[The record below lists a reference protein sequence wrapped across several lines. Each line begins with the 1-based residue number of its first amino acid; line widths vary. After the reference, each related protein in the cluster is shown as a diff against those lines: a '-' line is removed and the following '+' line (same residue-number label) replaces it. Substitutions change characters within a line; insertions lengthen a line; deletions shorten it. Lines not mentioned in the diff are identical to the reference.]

1 MSKQKNNLGKLILYT
16 LLIFL
21 LLIIFFALGTF
32 FGSYYKLSLIP
43 LKIELSTSTSF
54 TQINEVVQRIKSFY
68 YKDVSTEKLIQG
80 ALRGIV
86 DSLDDPYSSYLTPQ
100 EFQAYQEMALGKYEG
115 VGLEIG
121 SKNNKIV
128 VIAPIE
134 GTPAYKAGIKADDQI
149 LKINNTPTQGMTVQK
164 AVSLIRGNEGT
175 SVKLATY
182 RPSTKTTTP
191 YTLIR
196 EFIQF
201 IDVTSKVVD
210 ENLGYVK
217 LRGFNMETGNN
228 ARKAVKEL
236 LDKKVKGI
244 ILDLRNNPG
253 GLLNISVNVASIF
266 IEKGKI
272 VTTKEKGKADV
283 IFNARVNAYENIPL
297 VVLVNK
303 GSASASEI
311 VAGAIQDRKRG
322 ILVGEKTFGKAL
334 IQSSYRL
341 SDGSAMV
348 LTIGEYFTPS
358 GKNINKVGL
367 TPDVLIEAS
376 KDETTDTQ
384 LDKAISVLKDLIE
397 GKVKISAK

>member
-1 MSKQKNNLGKLILYT
+1 MSEQKNGLGKLILYT

-21 LLIIFFALGTF
+21 LLIIFFALGTYI
-32 FGSYYKLSLIP
+32 GSRYKISLIP
-43 LKIELSTSTSF
+43 FKIELSKSTNF
-54 TQINEVVQRIKSFY
+54 TQINEAIQKIKSFY

-80 ALRGIV
+80 AIRGII
-86 DSLDDPYSSYLTPQ
+86 DSLDEPYSSYLTPQ
-100 EFQAYQEMALGKYEG
+100 EFQAYQEIALGKYEG

-134 GTPAYKAGIKADDQI
+134 GTPAYKAGVKADDQI
-149 LKINNTPTQGMTVQK
+149 LKINNTSTQGLTVQK
-164 AVSLIRGNEGT
+164 AVSLIRGKKGT
-175 SVKLATY
+175 SVKLTVY
-182 RPSTKTTTP
+182 RPSNEKTIIFN
-191 YTLIR
+191 LKR
-196 EFIQF
+196 EVIQF

-210 ENLGYVK
+210 ENLGYIK
-217 LRGFNMETGNN
+217 LRGFNMKTGNN
-228 ARKAVKEL
+228 ARKAVKES

-244 ILDLRNNPG
+244 ILDFRNNPG
-253 GLLNISVNVASIF
+253 GLLNISVDVASIF

-272 VTTKEKGKADV
+272 VTTKERGKADV
-283 IFNARVNAYENIPL
+283 IFNARGNAYENIPL
-297 VVLVNK
+297 VVLINK

-322 ILVGEKTFGKAL
+322 MLVGEKTFGKAL

-348 LTIGEYFTPS
+348 LTVGEYFTPS

-367 TPDVLIEAS
+367 TPDVTVEAS

-397 GKVKISAK
+397 GKIKISAK